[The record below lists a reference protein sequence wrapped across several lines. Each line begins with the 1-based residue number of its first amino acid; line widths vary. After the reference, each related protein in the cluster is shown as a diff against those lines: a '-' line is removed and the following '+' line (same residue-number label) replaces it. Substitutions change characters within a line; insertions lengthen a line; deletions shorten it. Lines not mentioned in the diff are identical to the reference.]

1 MKWKWKLKMHLFISP
16 GHSKLALPVVLQDT
30 ATQVHFDVEV
40 IFING
45 VYTVEVRVIQWK
57 LKVEFYFTWILLDGD
72 TDYFSIICWTRQ
84 MY

>member
-1 MKWKWKLKMHLFISP
+1 MKWKLEVNLLISP
-16 GHSKLALPVVLQDT
+16 GHSQLALPFVLQDT

-45 VYTVEVRVIQWK
+45 VYIVEVRVMQWK
-57 LKVEFYFTWILLDGD
+57 LKVEFYFTCILLDGD
-72 TDYFSIICWTRQ
+72 TDYFSIICWTGP